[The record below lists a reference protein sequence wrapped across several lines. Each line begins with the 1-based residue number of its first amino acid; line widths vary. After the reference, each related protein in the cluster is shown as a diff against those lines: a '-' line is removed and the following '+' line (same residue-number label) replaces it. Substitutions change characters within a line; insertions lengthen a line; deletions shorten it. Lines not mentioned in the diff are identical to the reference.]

1 MTTLAIIGSGIL
13 GRSLIYSLAKE
24 QKPLEKITLFY
35 SDNIVSPCTYHSTAI
50 VAPRG
55 LSGGLSPLGDMLI
68 DGLGIF
74 SNHVEMDQPAGVEKI
89 IQYTAATKKI
99 DEFKKRYPAAIFTKK
114 NLKSETLMAT
124 DDAYLIEPKTY
135 SDWLLSEALFLLDGK
150 IDVIEDFVTE
160 LDEKEF
166 VHLKTL
172 NGKQLAFDKV
182 IFAGGSYN
190 AFWKNVS
197 PESKLKTSKAVQ
209 GSYFEFNQVDW
220 KMDSFSLTV
229 DGDNLVWNKTFKK
242 LLIGSTSVET
252 NHLLPPLKALTDI
265 YLRLES
271 LCDLNLPPMATA
283 SIKVGLRE
291 KAQKREP
298 YMVDAGK
305 KYFLGGLYKN
315 GFSLALKIARN
326 FSHQHL

>member
-24 QKPLEKITLFY
+24 KKPLGEITLFY

-55 LSGGLSPLGDMLI
+55 LSVGLSPLGDMLM
-68 DGLGIF
+68 DGFRVF
-74 SNHVEMDQPAGVEKI
+74 SEHVKLDKPAGVEKI
-89 IQYTAATKKI
+89 RQYTVATKKI
-99 DEFKKRYPAAIFTKK
+99 DEFKKRYPAAVPGKTF
-114 NLKSETLMAT
+114 LKSEALVAT

-135 SDWLLSEALFLLDGK
+135 SDWLLAEAK
-150 IDVIEDFVTE
+150 NQITIIEDFVTE
-160 LDEKEF
+160 VDEKDS
-166 VHLKTL
+166 VLVKTL
-172 NGKQLAFDKV
+172 NGKELTFDKV

-190 AFWKNVS
+190 AFWKNVA
-197 PESKLKTSKAVQ
+197 PESKLKTSKSVQ
-209 GSYFEFNQVDW
+209 GSYFEFTDVNW
-220 KMDSFSLTV
+220 EMDSFSLTL
-229 DGDNLVWNKTFKK
+229 DGDNIIWNKLFNK
-242 LLIGSTSVET
+242 LLIGSTSLET
-252 NHLLPPLKALTDI
+252 NHLLPPHKALGDI
-265 YLRLES
+265 YQRLGT
-271 LCDLNLPPMATA
+271 LCDLNLPPLHKAL
-283 SIKVGLRE
+283 IKVGLRE

-298 YMVDAGK
+298 YIVTAGK